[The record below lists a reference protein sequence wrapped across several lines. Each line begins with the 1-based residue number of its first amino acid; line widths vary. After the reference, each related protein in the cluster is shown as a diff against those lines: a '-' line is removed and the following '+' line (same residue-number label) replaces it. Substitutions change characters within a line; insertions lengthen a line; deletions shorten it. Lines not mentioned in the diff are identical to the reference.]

1 MAYFAPNSSIRTH
14 EIRTFASAYPLDVV
28 SWEQHYEM
36 AHECNCWGGPAK
48 TLAWRVVQRRLGSM
62 GLISW
67 VIFGALVGWLGSKL
81 AGTDSQQGWIANIIL
96 GIIGAVLGGIV
107 WGWIDD
113 EKFVIDWSIGSLI

>member
-1 MAYFAPNSSIRTH
+1 
-14 EIRTFASAYPLDVV
+14 
-28 SWEQHYEM
+28 
-36 AHECNCWGGPAK
+36 
-48 TLAWRVVQRRLGSM
+48 M

-96 GIIGAVLGGIV
+96 GIGGAILGGLV

-113 EKFVIDWSIGSLI
+113 AKSSISIGRSAA